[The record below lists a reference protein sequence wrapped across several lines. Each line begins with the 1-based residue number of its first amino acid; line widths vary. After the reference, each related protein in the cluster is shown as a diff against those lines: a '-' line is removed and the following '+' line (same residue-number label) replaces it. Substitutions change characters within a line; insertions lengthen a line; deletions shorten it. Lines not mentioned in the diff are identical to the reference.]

1 MLNISQNTLSNAD
14 GGDEGGRAPQISME
28 NVANRRRFEVPGELI
43 DRGIAR
49 ASYVASRVCDFFLFL
64 LSYLFFL

>member
-49 ASYVASRVCDFFLFL
+49 AS
-64 LSYLFFL
+64 